1 MAFTLIQN
9 ILGTECIGSSREKIV
24 NNFVNLESTVL
35 TLSANAVYPGDTNTI
50 DITFNNNSRLL
61 QADLKNNCIQAANL
75 QSNSVTTD
83 KINNGDVNYSKLDTT
98 DVTPRVAKAW
108 VIFDGVPT
116 PPVIK
121 NQFNVAGVTKNAVGD
136 YTITFTNNLD
146 GADYSISGTSR
157 YETTNTSNNG
167 FGSAITVHPTVAPTT
182 SEVRIWNTSFK
193 KINIVSN
200 VVSEADSSLI
210 SVQIFE

>member
-24 NNFVNLESTVL
+24 NNFVNLESTLL
-35 TLSANAVYPGDTNTI
+35 TLSANTIYPGDTNTI
-50 DITFNNNSRLL
+50 DFTYNSDSRLL
-61 QADLKNNCIQAANL
+61 EAELKNNSIQAVHL
-75 QSNSVTTD
+75 QTNSVTTD
-83 KINNGDVNYSKLDTT
+83 KISDGDVNYSKLDA
-98 DVTPRVAKAW
+98 DEVIPRLAKAW
-108 VIFDGVPT
+108 VVFDGVPN

-121 NQFNVAGVTKNAVGD
+121 SEFNVAAVTKNAVGD
-136 YTITFTNNLD
+136 YTITFANNLD

-157 YETTNTSNNG
+157 YETTNTSNIG
-167 FGSAITVHPTVAPTT
+167 FGSAISIHPTVAPTS
-182 SEVRIWNTSFK
+182 SEVRIWNTAFR

-200 VVSEADSSLI
+200 VVFESDSSLI